1 MMQCNTYDIDR
12 DNIIAS
18 HVRHN
23 SVNHFWRATV
33 MLYDVLGI
41 VVVCCLSAVRMLYG
55 CIVANGRAYAAIDH

>member
-1 MMQCNTYDIDR
+1 
-12 DNIIAS
+12 
-18 HVRHN
+18 
-23 SVNHFWRATV
+23 